1 MDLYEQFDQ
10 DYLQL
15 GRLYKKEHNL
25 DLCMPLVTQL
35 ESTLEKINFEA
46 IDISPQEVQEAKNMF
61 EEVRV
66 AHNEMDKFA
75 KSLDLSLWK
84 GLG

>member
-46 IDISPQEVQEAKNMF
+46 IDISPQEVQ
-61 EEVRV
+61 
-66 AHNEMDKFA
+66 
-75 KSLDLSLWK
+75 
-84 GLG
+84 